1 MKTRPI
7 VEESKKILSKDN
19 PGVSSASDEKKVS
32 KHSMIKMDIGSLV
45 FERMGPIESRY
56 IFEEIIGRGGFG
68 CVRKSQDRI
77 TGQHLAI
84 KIIPKVNV
92 SSQSS
97 GFIENEIE
105 ILKKLDHPNIIK
117 LYEFA
122 QDTEN
127 YYLITELCT
136 GGELFDRIAK
146 MKNFNETDAAKIMR
160 SVLSAVSYCHNI
172 NVVHRDLKPENLL
185 FDSVGDDGIIKVI
198 DFGTSMIF
206 GKDVKMNQPF
216 GTVCYYTI

>member
-1 MKTRPI
+1 MST
-7 VEESKKILSKDN
+7 DN
-19 PGVSSASDEKKVS
+19 PGVSSPSDKKRMS
-32 KHSMIKMDIGSLV
+32 KHSQIKMDIDNLV
-45 FERMGPIESRY
+45 EDRMGTIESRY
-56 IFEEIIGRGGFG
+56 IFEEVIGRGGFG

-172 NVVHRDLKPENLL
+172 NVVHRDLKQENLL
-185 FDSVGDDGIIKVI
+185 FDYVGDDGIIKVI

-216 GTVCYYTI
+216 GTVYY